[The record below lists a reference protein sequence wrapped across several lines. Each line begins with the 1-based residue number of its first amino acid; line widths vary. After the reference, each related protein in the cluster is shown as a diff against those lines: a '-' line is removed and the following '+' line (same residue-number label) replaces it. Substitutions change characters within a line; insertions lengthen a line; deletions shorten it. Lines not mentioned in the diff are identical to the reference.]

1 MRKAVLYTPLRVLV
15 STLIFTLAAFG
26 LTASAQVIFS
36 SDEAQFLSDNPDLDF
51 QNFLSAP
58 VPDGTFVV
66 CNAPVDANSNDDCFT
81 PGQILPGIA
90 FIDNPGPDPGS
101 MLVFGADY
109 ALNAN
114 PRGPLTTNT
123 FADTFD
129 IVFSA
134 SDTTRVGFVAGCI
147 DSRRPVQRSNDRA
160 GFRGGRR
167 AHRLD
172 FGRRIECVYQFCRR
186 NFGRNDYEDKP
197 LGYNQSP
204 HCCRGYF
211 EYQLR
216 GAPDTAA
223 CARCYEHTHAL
234 GVGDDSDCADAGGV
248 RPARPQEKKDCLAAW
263 SGA

>member
-147 DSRRPVQRSNDRA
+147 DSTGPCSDQMTVQV
-160 GFRGGRR
+160 
-167 AHRLD
+167 
-172 FGRRIECVYQFCRR
+172 FGEGDALIGSTSVAVSSAFTSFVGVTSEETITRI
-186 NFGRNDYEDKP
+186 NLSDTINP
-197 LGYNQSP
+197 LTAVEGILNIS
-204 HCCRGYF
+204 F
-211 EYQLR
+211 
-216 GAPDTAA
+216 GAPPTPPPAPVVTNIPTLSEWGMIATA
-223 CARCYEHTHAL
+223 L
-234 GVGDDSDCADAGGV
+234 M
-248 RPARPQEKKDCLAAW
+248 LAAF
-263 SGA
+263 GLLALRRRRTA